1 MLNEVEQKALVD
13 AIGLLELSINEEQI
27 NQIGQYF
34 DELLKWNNTYNLTG
48 FKTFQE
54 NLVNN
59 LLDCLS
65 VASFIKAQ
73 RVIDVG
79 TGAGLPGVLL
89 AIVSP
94 NQQWTLLD
102 ANGKKTRF
110 LQQVKQK
117 LGLDS
122 LEIVNTRVEQH
133 HVAEAYDA
141 MSSRAFD
148 KIPETL
154 NKSHHLLKPQ
164 SSFYAMKGKL
174 QDDDLQNLPDWARVE
189 NIIKVD
195 VPMLE
200 GERHLIH
207 LLINKGKEE

>member
-1 MLNEVEQKALVD
+1 MLKDVEQKALID
-13 AIGLLELSINEEQI
+13 AIDLLKLDVTDKQI
-27 NQIGQYF
+27 GQIGQYF
-34 DELLKWNNTYNLTG
+34 EELLKWNKTYNLTG

-65 VASFIKAQ
+65 VTSFIKAE
-73 RVIDVG
+73 RLVDVG

-89 AIVSP
+89 AIVNP
-94 NQQWTLLD
+94 EQQWTLLD

-110 LQQVKQK
+110 LQHIKQS
-117 LGLDS
+117 LGLNEI
-122 LEIVNTRVEQH
+122 EIVNTRVEQFL
-133 HVAEAYDA
+133 APEKFDA
-141 MSSRAFD
+141 MCSRAFD

-154 NKSHHLLKPQ
+154 NKSQHLLKPR

-174 QDDDLQNLPDWARVE
+174 QEDDLQNLPPWARVE
-189 NIIKVD
+189 KIIEIKV
-195 VPMLE
+195 PLLE

-207 LLINKGKEE
+207 LLFNKEKEE